1 MIILCACGIN
11 ILLGIRNIKRH
22 TMLCPAHEICIISS
36 YDEMDAWE
44 ARLRLAIL
52 ALVPDSRGQGIL
64 ADAILDAI
72 RNIPGID
79 GRDMSVR
86 KFFPKRFLIIFIMLA
101 DRDYAIRTGWV
112 NIGTTRSLLR
122 PWMCLVSAEADELH
136 FYVAVE
142 FEGIPAHAASPR
154 TSRMILSSSC
164 WMESDQ
170 SVLKITAWTDNPS
183 RIPRTITLLI
193 AEHEQRVT
201 YDDLTMQIVF
211 RNLPPY
217 LRCKDI
223 LSYPIIVHLWSTADF
238 RSRTPSTTRP
248 SAPSSDG
255 DSGYDGNQTT
265 LSHAAM
271 MGPCSRVFAATTA
284 LWMVLPP
291 ASFGRCSI

>member
-101 DRDYAIRTGWV
+101 QAGSTSARLGPYSGHGCASSVRRRTSFISMLPSSLRG
-112 NIGTTRSLLR
+112 SLLMQPVR
-122 PWMCLVSAEADELH
+122 VLAE
-136 FYVAVE
+136 
-142 FEGIPAHAASPR
+142 
-154 TSRMILSSSC
+154 
-164 WMESDQ
+164 
-170 SVLKITAWTDNPS
+170 
-183 RIPRTITLLI
+183 
-193 AEHEQRVT
+193 
-201 YDDLTMQIVF
+201 
-211 RNLPPY
+211 
-217 LRCKDI
+217 
-223 LSYPIIVHLWSTADF
+223 
-238 RSRTPSTTRP
+238 
-248 SAPSSDG
+248 
-255 DSGYDGNQTT
+255 
-265 LSHAAM
+265 
-271 MGPCSRVFAATTA
+271 
-284 LWMVLPP
+284 
-291 ASFGRCSI
+291 